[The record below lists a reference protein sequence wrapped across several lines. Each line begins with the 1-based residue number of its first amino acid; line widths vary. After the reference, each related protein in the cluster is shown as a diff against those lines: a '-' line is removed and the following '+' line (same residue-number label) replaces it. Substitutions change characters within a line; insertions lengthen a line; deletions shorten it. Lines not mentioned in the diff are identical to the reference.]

1 MKAISTPILFVYLLM
16 TLFITE
22 SAFAVSRTDFFQGS
36 LNYKSSKPI
45 IHTVQE
51 NESLWQIARNF
62 DVDFRQLAKINGLNN
77 PDMIFPG
84 TKLIIKI
91 QDDGSILVME
101 KEEIVAGILPFNYTP
116 AKTIA
121 HVSLPNKDDPFAPE
135 NPSVSYEV
143 KAPVLK
149 PVQQTVKE
157 TLVFKTF
164 EKFVQWLSSS
174 LGYPTDMT
182 KARGQA
188 SFDPP
193 TSPTYL
199 NSESLHVDTSSG
211 KESKLA
217 VFIDNFSS
225 HITSTTSPPPKS
237 L

>member
-1 MKAISTPILFVYLLM
+1 MKAISTPILLVYLLM

-135 NPSVSYEV
+135 NPTVSYEV

-149 PVQQTVKE
+149 PAEQTVKE

-164 EKFVQWLSSS
+164 EKFVRWLSSS
-174 LGYPTDMT
+174 LGYSSDMIQT
-182 KARGQA
+182 RGQA

-199 NSESLHVDTSSG
+199 HSETLHIDTSSG
-211 KESKLA
+211 KESELA

-225 HITSTTSPPPKS
+225 YITRSTSPPPKS

>member
-1 MKAISTPILFVYLLM
+1 MKAIPIRTFLTFLLM
-16 TLFITE
+16 TPFITE
-22 SAFAVSRTDFFQGS
+22 SALAVSRTDFFQGS
-36 LNYKSSKPI
+36 LNYKPSKHI

-51 NESLWQIARNF
+51 NESLWKIASEF
-62 DVDFRQLAKINGLNN
+62 GVDFRQLASINGLNN

-91 QDDGSILVME
+91 QDDGSVWVM
-101 KEEIVAGILPFNYTP
+101 KNILPLNYTP
-116 AKTIA
+116 AKTIV

-135 NPSVSYEV
+135 NPTVSYEV

-149 PVQQTVKE
+149 PAEQTVKE

-164 EKFVQWLSSS
+164 EKFVRWLSSS
-174 LGYPTDMT
+174 LGYSSDMIQT
-182 KARGQA
+182 RGQA

-199 NSESLHVDTSSG
+199 HSEMLHIDASSG
-211 KESKLA
+211 KESELA

-225 HITSTTSPPPKS
+225 HITRPTSPPPKS

>member
-1 MKAISTPILFVYLLM
+1 MKAISTPIIFVYLLM
-16 TLFITE
+16 TLFISE
-22 SAFAVSRTDFFQGS
+22 SAFAVTRTDLFQGS
-36 LNYKSSKPI
+36 INYNPSKHI

-84 TKLIIKI
+84 NKLVIKI

-101 KEEIVAGILPFNYTP
+101 KEGIVTGILPFNYTP

-149 PVQQTVKE
+149 PVEQTVKE

-199 NSESLHVDTSSG
+199 NSETLHADTASG
-211 KESKLA
+211 KESELA

>member
-1 MKAISTPILFVYLLM
+1 MKAVSTPILIVFFLM
-16 TLFITE
+16 SLIISE
-22 SAFAVSRTDFFQGS
+22 SALAVSRTDFFQDS
-36 LNYKSSKPI
+36 LDYKPSKPI
-45 IHTVQE
+45 IHTVKE
-51 NESLWQIARNF
+51 NESLWQIARKF
-62 DVDFRQLAKINGLNN
+62 DVDFRKLAKINGLNN
-77 PDMIFPG
+77 PNLIFPG
-84 TKLIIKI
+84 TKLIIKV

-101 KEEIVAGILPFNYTP
+101 KEETVAGPLPFNYTP
-116 AKTIA
+116 KQIIA
-121 HVSLPNKDDPFAPE
+121 HVSLPSKDDPFAPE

-143 KAPVLK
+143 KASVLK

-182 KARGQA
+182 KARGHA

-199 NSESLHVDTSSG
+199 QSETLHVDTSSG
-211 KESKLA
+211 KGSKLA
-217 VFIDNFSS
+217 AFIDNFSS

>member
-1 MKAISTPILFVYLLM
+1 MKAIPIRTFLTFLLM
-16 TLFITE
+16 TPFITE
-22 SAFAVSRTDFFQGS
+22 SALAVSRTDFFQGS
-36 LNYKSSKPI
+36 LNYKPSKHI

-51 NESLWQIARNF
+51 NESLWKIASEF
-62 DVDFRQLAKINGLNN
+62 GVDFRQLASINGLNN

-91 QDDGSILVME
+91 QDDGSVWVM
-101 KEEIVAGILPFNYTP
+101 KNILPLNYTP
-116 AKTIA
+116 AKTIV

-135 NPSVSYEV
+135 NPTVSYEV

-149 PVQQTVKE
+149 PAEQTVKE

-164 EKFVQWLSSS
+164 EKFVRWLSSS
-174 LGYPTDMT
+174 LGYSSDLIQT
-182 KARGQA
+182 RGQA

-199 NSESLHVDTSSG
+199 HSETLHIDTSSE
-211 KESKLA
+211 KESELA

-225 HITSTTSPPPKS
+225 HITRPTSPPPKS

>member
-1 MKAISTPILFVYLLM
+1 M

-36 LNYKSSKPI
+36 LNYKPSKHI
-45 IHTVQE
+45 IPTVQE
-51 NESLWQIARNF
+51 NERLWKIASEF
-62 DVDFRQLAKINGLNN
+62 GVDFRQLASINGLNN

-91 QDDGSILVME
+91 QDDGSVWVIQN
-101 KEEIVAGILPFNYTP
+101 ILPLYYTP
-116 AKTIA
+116 AKTIV

-135 NPSVSYEV
+135 NPTVSYEV
-143 KAPVLK
+143 KASVLK
-149 PVQQTVKE
+149 PAEQTVKK
-157 TLVFKTF
+157 TLGFKTF
-164 EKFVQWLSSS
+164 EKFVRRLSSS
-174 LGYPTDMT
+174 LGYSSDTIQT
-182 KARGQA
+182 RGQA

-199 NSESLHVDTSSG
+199 HSETLHIDTSSG
-211 KESKLA
+211 KESELV

-225 HITSTTSPPPKS
+225 HITRTTSPPPKS

>member
-1 MKAISTPILFVYLLM
+1 MKAIPIRTFLTFLLM
-16 TLFITE
+16 TPFITE
-22 SAFAVSRTDFFQGS
+22 SALAVSRTDFFQGS
-36 LNYKSSKPI
+36 LNYKPSKHI

-51 NESLWQIARNF
+51 NESLWKIASEF
-62 DVDFRQLAKINGLNN
+62 GVDFRQLASINGLNN

-91 QDDGSILVME
+91 QDDGSVWVM
-101 KEEIVAGILPFNYTP
+101 KNILPLNYTP
-116 AKTIA
+116 AKTIV

-135 NPSVSYEV
+135 NPTVSYEV

-149 PVQQTVKE
+149 PAEQTVKE

-164 EKFVQWLSSS
+164 EKFVRWLSSS
-174 LGYPTDMT
+174 LGYSSDMIQT
-182 KARGQA
+182 RGQA

-199 NSESLHVDTSSG
+199 HSETLHADTSNG

-217 VFIDNFSS
+217 VFIENFSS
-225 HITSTTSPPPKS
+225 HITRPTSPPPKF

>member
-16 TLFITE
+16 TLFISE
-22 SAFAVSRTDFFQGS
+22 SAFAVSTTGSFQGS
-36 LNYKSSKPI
+36 RSYKPTKYI
-45 IHTVQE
+45 IHTVQK
-51 NESLWQIARNF
+51 NESLWQIARKF
-62 DVDFRQLAKINGLNN
+62 DVDHRQLASINGLNN

-91 QDDGSILVME
+91 QDDGSIWVMK
-101 KEEIVAGILPFNYTP
+101 KEEKVTGILPFNYTP
-116 AKTIA
+116 KQIIA
-121 HVSLPNKDDPFAPE
+121 HVSLPSKDDPFAPE

-182 KARGQA
+182 QARGQA

-199 NSESLHVDTSSG
+199 NSESLYVDSSSG
-211 KESKLA
+211 KESELA
-217 VFIDNFSS
+217 SFLDNFSS

>member
-1 MKAISTPILFVYLLM
+1 MKAISTPILIVFFLM
-16 TLFITE
+16 SLFISE

-36 LNYKSSKPI
+36 RNYKPSKPV

-51 NESLWQIARNF
+51 NESLWQIARKF
-62 DVDFRQLAKINGLNN
+62 DVDFTKLAKINGLNN
-77 PDMIFPG
+77 PDLIYPG
-84 TKLIIKI
+84 TRLIIKV

-101 KEEIVAGILPFNYTP
+101 KEKTVAGQLPFNYTP
-116 AKTIA
+116 KQIIA
-121 HVSLPNKDDPFAPE
+121 HVSLPSKDDPFAPE

-143 KAPVLK
+143 KEPVLK

-157 TLVFKTF
+157 ILVFKTF

-199 NSESLHVDTSSG
+199 NSETLHVDTSSG
-211 KESKLA
+211 KGSKLA
-217 VFIDNFSS
+217 ALIDNFSS
-225 HITSTTSPPPKS
+225 HIISTTSPPPKS

>member
-1 MKAISTPILFVYLLM
+1 MK
-16 TLFITE
+16 
-22 SAFAVSRTDFFQGS
+22 
-36 LNYKSSKPI
+36 
-45 IHTVQE
+45 
-51 NESLWQIARNF
+51 
-62 DVDFRQLAKINGLNN
+62 
-77 PDMIFPG
+77 
-84 TKLIIKI
+84 
-91 QDDGSILVME
+91 
-101 KEEIVAGILPFNYTP
+101 KEETVTGILPLNYTP
-116 AKTIA
+116 AKTIV

-135 NPSVSYEV
+135 NPTVSYEV

-149 PVQQTVKE
+149 PAEQTVKE